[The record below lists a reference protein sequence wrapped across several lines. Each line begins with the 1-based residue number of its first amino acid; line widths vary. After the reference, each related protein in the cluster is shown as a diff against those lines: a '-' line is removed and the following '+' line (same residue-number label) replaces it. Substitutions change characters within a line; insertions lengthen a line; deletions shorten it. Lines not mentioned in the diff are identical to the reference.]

1 MELGLV
7 EDVRVK
13 EVDND
18 VMRVVELLVEVLD
31 VEVLLVLGDD
41 VLLEGVKVL
50 LVLVLGVEVE
60 ADVQDA
66 VG

>member
-1 MELGLV
+1 M
-7 EDVRVK
+7 RVK

-41 VLLEGVKVL
+41 VLVEGVIRCSSYSCL
-50 LVLVLGVEVE
+50 
-60 ADVQDA
+60 AWR
-66 VG
+66 

>member
-41 VLLEGVKVL
+41 VL
-50 LVLVLGVEVE
+50 VERSP
-60 ADVQDA
+60 
-66 VG
+66 